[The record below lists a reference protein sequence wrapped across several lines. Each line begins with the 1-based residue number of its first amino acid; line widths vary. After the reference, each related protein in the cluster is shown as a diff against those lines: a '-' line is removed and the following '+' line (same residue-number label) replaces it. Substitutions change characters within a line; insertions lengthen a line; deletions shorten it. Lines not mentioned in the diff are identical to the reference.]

1 VDPRIAARAM
11 VAVLV
16 AVAVAVASLWQTPT
30 YEASA
35 VLLVAQKE
43 QSDGKIQP
51 IPNYHPHRL
60 GGHQALAQVMAIAV
74 ETAPWPRRLSDAWGW
89 RCSRANS

>member
-11 VAVLV
+11 VAAVLV

-43 QSDGKIQP
+43 QRDGKIQP
-51 IPNYHPHRL
+51 IPN
-60 GGHQALAQVMAIAV
+60 
-74 ETAPWPRRLSDAWGW
+74 
-89 RCSRANS
+89 